1 MSCPDCFK
9 GAVLEGEPTGIISSQ
24 FDGAYF
30 ATGGTSKR
38 AIILLTDIFGLPLKN
53 PKILADNFAKHLEC
67 DVWVPDLF
75 QGHPPV
81 GLDDMKM
88 PDRAGI
94 KLSFFDLVKFVW
106 GVLPSVPAMVR
117 HRPSVV
123 EARTISLVKKLQIA
137 KKYELLGAIGY
148 CFGGGIATQ
157 IGASKP
163 EVFNSIILVH
173 PFPPTDAQIK
183 AIKTPT
189 AWSSPEDDLAIKPAR
204 LAEIERLYA
213 ARKGTPNFVEYEIK
227 VYPGTA
233 YPDVKEG
240 FEKAFQQAVNWFNKT
255 IPA

>member
-67 DVWVPDLF
+67 D
-75 QGHPPV
+75 
-81 GLDDMKM
+81 
-88 PDRAGI
+88 
-94 KLSFFDLVKFVW
+94 LSFFDLVKFVW

-163 EVFNSIILVH
+163 ELFNSIILVH
-173 PFPPTDAQIK
+173 PLPPTDGQIK

-227 VYPGTA
+227 VYPEPMGA
-233 YPDVKEG
+233 VALEEDVWG
-240 FEKAFQQAVNWFNKT
+240 QIHSGLNFTLYAHNCLNPTVLKT
-255 IPA
+255 L